1 MKNYQH
7 PCAWLILAVAVI
19 ALTAQTGCMTV
30 QRGSAVVENAN
41 GQQYSGKKIA
51 ALPVKTQA
59 GLATDSI
66 LPLRQEINK
75 RLGQV
80 ARGKLPNSTVLD
92 VPAVV
97 SELNQGNL
105 LAAYEHV
112 VATYENTGV
121 VDRKQMQILAR
132 GLRADYLLFTR
143 LKAEK
148 MDIIISRGFGA
159 SIDAMLVDANSGEV
173 TWSGTGEWK
182 RGGIYGFGQTKLDE
196 AAIKLLELTFSSLV
210 ISGRST
216 AGVNAAVP
224 AVTRETTTAPTP
236 AITEPPPQKMT
247 VQEIQQRLSTLG
259 YKPGA
264 ADGMMGKNTVTA
276 LKKFQQDNHLA
287 TTGQADSDTTA
298 KLLQKREAK
307 PEPSN
312 PQSRPP
318 AETLQKSPSSKAGSV
333 TDL

>member
-1 MKNYQH
+1 VKNH
-7 PCAWLILAVAVI
+7 HSPRTCLIFVLAVL

-30 QRGSAVVENAN
+30 QQGSAVVENVN
-41 GQQYSGKKIA
+41 TQQYSGKRIA

-59 GLATDSI
+59 GVATDSI

-80 ARGKLPNSTVLD
+80 AKGKLPNSTVLD

-121 VDRKQMQILAR
+121 VDRKQIQVLAR

-148 MDIIISRGFGA
+148 MDIIISKGFGA
-159 SIDAMLVDANSGEV
+159 SIDAMLVDANSGEI

-182 RGGIYGFGQTKLDE
+182 RGGIYGFGETKLDE
-196 AAIKLLELTFSSLV
+196 AASKLLELTFASLV
-210 ISGRST
+210 VSGRT
-216 AGVNAAVP
+216 AADVKASAPVAQTPPAPPVTKETTYAPVP
-224 AVTRETTTAPTP
+224 AKP
-236 AITEPPPQKMT
+236 EPSSQTMT
-247 VQEIQQRLSTLG
+247 VQQVQKRLSELG
-259 YKPGA
+259 YKPGS
-264 ADGMMGKNTVTA
+264 ADGKMGKNTVEA
-276 LKKFQQDNHLA
+276 LKKFQQDNNLA
-287 TTGQADSDTTA
+287 KTGQVDGETVA
-298 KLLQKREAK
+298 KLLQK
-307 PEPSN
+307 
-312 PQSRPP
+312 Q
-318 AETLQKSPSSKAGSV
+318 
-333 TDL
+333 